1 MPHLREIRRA
11 AAYFAALAAAI
22 ELAASV
28 RVLALGPFELRLG
41 LLNITARTASK
52 PFLIGVLLASVAVWL
67 IDPLLPPAARSR
79 MARLCT
85 GLAFAAVLFGII
97 PLAAPIFL
105 PDFPMGHDAGV
116 HQTYS
121 FLFTRALGQ
130 GQLPVRWVEGIT
142 PGTGQPLFNYYQV
155 GFYYLVALI
164 HWSGP
169 GLSLSM
175 KIAVAAQWSLGA
187 VFVFLLCRPLG
198 TLPALTGAAVFLWSP
213 YLLLDAYVRSAYP
226 ELTAIGFAP
235 GVIWSLDRVLRTGRP
250 IFASA
255 LALTT
260 GLVLVSHL
268 PTAEI
273 IAPLAAVYLGAAS
286 VLRRTS
292 ARRVCLA
299 LTGALTGAALAGF
312 YIVPAILELD
322 AIKIRR
328 MTAGYFDYER
338 HFVRPAWW
346 FDWSWGYGASGVGAP
361 DQLSLQIGI
370 VQWAV
375 LAAALVLLAVPA
387 LRRRAAASPSAILA
401 WLLVVAGSLFMMT
414 TASSEIWSRVGPM
427 AFIQFP
433 WRLLM
438 LPVLACAVL
447 SAIVLSAVRHRTTQA
462 LAVLCVVASQ
472 WYVTLPYREIAWTHE
487 RAAIAI
493 DDPGWPFTSNAR
505 RWASREGA
513 YDPVAVAGKP
523 RPAVARWTL
532 REGDGTVKV
541 TAATDVQLRLE
552 TEAWEPLT
560 LDINSPFVPGWRVS
574 IDGEAVSPCVESRS
588 GYMQVTVP
596 AGVHAVDAVFANTW
610 VRAAGNSLTLLGV
623 FGCLTLAYSDVR
635 RRPARAGASGLL

>member
-1 MPHLREIRRA
+1 MPHLRETRRLT
-11 AAYFAALAAAI
+11 AYLAALAAAF
-22 ELAASV
+22 EFAACV
-28 RVLALGPFELRLG
+28 RVLAVGPSELRLG
-41 LLNITARTASK
+41 LLDITARTAAK
-52 PFLIGVLLASVAVWL
+52 PFVVGVLLASVAVWL
-67 IDPLLPPAARSR
+67 IEPLVSPAVRSR
-79 MARLCT
+79 MIRLCT
-85 GLAFAAVLFGII
+85 GLAFAAVLFGIV

-105 PDFPMGHDAGV
+105 PDFQMGHDAGV
-116 HQTYS
+116 HQTYA
-121 FLFTRALGQ
+121 FLFTRALNQ

-164 HWSGP
+164 HWLGP

-175 KIAVAAQWSLGA
+175 KITIAAQWSLGA

-198 TLPALTGAAVFLWSP
+198 TLPGLMGAAVFLWSP

-250 IFASA
+250 IFACA

-260 GLVLVSHL
+260 GLVLISHL

-273 IAPLAAVYLGAAS
+273 LAPVAAGYLAAAS
-286 VLRRTS
+286 FLHRRP
-292 ARRVCLA
+292 ARRVWLA
-299 LTGALTGAALAGF
+299 LAGAFTGAALAGF

-322 AIKIRR
+322 AIKIRH

-346 FDWSWGYGASGVGAP
+346 FDWSWGYGGSGVGAQ
-361 DQLSLQIGI
+361 DQLSLQLGI
-370 VQWAV
+370 VQWFV
-375 LAAALVLLAVPA
+375 LASALVLLAVPG
-387 LRRRAAASPSAILA
+387 LRRRAGAAPSAVLA

-414 TASSEIWSRVGPM
+414 TPSSPIWNVVEPM

-447 SAIVLSAVRHRTTQA
+447 SAIVLSAVRHRATQA
-462 LAVLCVVASQ
+462 AAVLCVVALQ
-472 WYVTLPYREIAWTHE
+472 WYVTLNYRDLAWTHE

-493 DDPGWPFTSNAR
+493 DDPGWPSTANAR
-505 RWASREGA
+505 RWASRESA
-513 YDPVAVAGKP
+513 YDPVAVAGNP
-523 RPAVARWTL
+523 HPATARWRLT
-532 REGDGTVKV
+532 EGHGMVE
-541 TAATDVQLRLE
+541 ASIATDTRLRLE

-560 LDINSPFVPGWRVS
+560 LDITSPFVPGWRISV
-574 IDGEAVSPCVESRS
+574 DGETVSPCIESRS
-588 GYMQVTVP
+588 AYMQVSVP
-596 AGVHAVDAVFANTW
+596 PGLHTVDAVFSNTR
-610 VRAAGNSLTLLGV
+610 VRTAGNTATLLGV
-623 FGCLTLAYSDVR
+623 AVCLLLAYSEVR
-635 RRPARAGASGLL
+635 RPRDASAALL